1 MATQTIN
8 FPFLAGESGLSL
20 RLRSLSTRAIVATQS
35 ASESTANNGVQTAA
49 FIDIPAADYLLQLIS
64 GTDILGQDVI
74 TLTLTSGQFW
84 PASATASSGGGG
96 GGSGDA
102 EQATSLEILA
112 AVEALGAT
120 ALSAATWTAGS
131 ITGFPATLVI
141 GDSYI
146 DDVNRHIKIY
156 YRDENDDPITTIGS
170 KSVTDVDFTAS
181 LRISQDNLSSVVT
194 ATCVWVPTV
203 GPTEGYLKVELPKDQ
218 TRRAAEGVAQ
228 MQLVFKWGTSIEV
241 QVASQTVTW
250 QRKI

>member
-1 MATQTIN
+1 
-8 FPFLAGESGLSL
+8 
-20 RLRSLSTRAIVATQS
+20 
-35 ASESTANNGVQTAA
+35 
-49 FIDIPAADYLLQLIS
+49 
-64 GTDILGQDVI
+64 VI